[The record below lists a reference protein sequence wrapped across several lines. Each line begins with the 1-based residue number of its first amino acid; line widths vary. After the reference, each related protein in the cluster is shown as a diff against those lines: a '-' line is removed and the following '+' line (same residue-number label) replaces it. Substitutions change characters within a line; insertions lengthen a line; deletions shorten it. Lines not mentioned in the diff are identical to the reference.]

1 MLGQWGAC
9 FGCLNPSRSQGSAV
23 PVHGGQGVLIMVR
36 LLCQESKIGTQVVAC
51 MFLVVQC
58 SVVHFEQMVCKPT
71 YATVVVLISYLSKL
85 EIVWI
90 GLGKKHELSCAA

>member
-1 MLGQWGAC
+1 M
-9 FGCLNPSRSQGSAV
+9 
-23 PVHGGQGVLIMVR
+23 
-36 LLCQESKIGTQVVAC
+36 QVVAC

-71 YATVVVLISYLSKL
+71 DATVVVLICYLSKL
-85 EIVWI
+85 EMVWI